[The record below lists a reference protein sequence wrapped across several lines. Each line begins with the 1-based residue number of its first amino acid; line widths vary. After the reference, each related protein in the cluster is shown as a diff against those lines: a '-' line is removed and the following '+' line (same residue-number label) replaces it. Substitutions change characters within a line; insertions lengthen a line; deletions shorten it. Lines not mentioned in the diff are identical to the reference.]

1 MFPSFSG
8 LKPNIS
14 KFEICGLGP
23 LKGAEIAVS
32 GIQSVDLK
40 RDAIKILNI
49 YFSYNINLINQ
60 KNYCKAIISIHS
72 ILKLWRMR
80 NLSIED
86 KIVVFKTLT
95 ISKLVYLVFL
105 TVIPNHITVYLKIF
119 STKNIN
125 FITQLFNTDGSVQ
138 TWNIF
143 KTEYVLQNKDQ
154 FCWLQLITAI
164 PEIWK
169 NVSNKHQK
177 ILVCW

>member
-1 MFPSFSG
+1 M
-8 LKPNIS
+8 
-14 KFEICGLGP
+14 GP
-23 LKGAEIAVS
+23 LREVEMAVCS
-32 GIQSVDLK
+32 MQTVDLTK
-40 RDAIKILNI
+40 DAIKILGI
-49 YFSYNINLINQ
+49 YFSYNINLMNQ
-60 KNYCKAIISIHS
+60 KNYCKAIISIHG
-72 ILKLWRMR
+72 ILKLCRMR
-80 NLSIED
+80 NLSIEG

-125 FITQLFNTDGSVQ
+125 FLTQLFNTDGSVQ
-138 TWNIF
+138 NWNIF